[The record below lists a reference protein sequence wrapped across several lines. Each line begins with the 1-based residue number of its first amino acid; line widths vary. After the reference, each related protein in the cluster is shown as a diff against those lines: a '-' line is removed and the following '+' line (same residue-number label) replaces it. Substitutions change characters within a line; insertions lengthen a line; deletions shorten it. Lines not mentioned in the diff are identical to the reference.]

1 MGCRAQPGP
10 AAGAHSNGAALKS
23 NAGYEGGSPPSPQI
37 SAGPALPA
45 PCSALCSLSISTLP
59 AGLSNQGDAPP
70 PPNAGSSQLKR
81 VWGGSQL
88 SPELEDATEL
98 LHGWGLRG
106 GRTVGAPTEVPQGL
120 RVPDRTHLTTGG
132 GGGVTRNGRSRS
144 QSAARADEDGTT
156 NDHQR
161 HEPPT
166 PERERRAASSRFYR
180 RCAAVDAPL
189 VHSWANRRALP
200 VAIPANHRARFGSVL
215 RAVAGPVAAPPL
227 SPAHRRRRTNH
238 RARFGSAVGP
248 TRRPFPPPPR
258 GFHVNLGQ
266 RRALWGFL
274 PGSGAA
280 AIPRPALLY
289 HSARG
294 VPGTWP

>member
-1 MGCRAQPGP
+1 M
-10 AAGAHSNGAALKS
+10 
-23 NAGYEGGSPPSPQI
+23 
-37 SAGPALPA
+37 
-45 PCSALCSLSISTLP
+45 
-59 AGLSNQGDAPP
+59 
-70 PPNAGSSQLKR
+70 
-81 VWGGSQL
+81 
-88 SPELEDATEL
+88 
-98 LHGWGLRG
+98 
-106 GRTVGAPTEVPQGL
+106 GAPTEVPQGL

-180 RCAAVDAPL
+180 RCAAADAPL

-215 RAVAGPVAAPPL
+215 RTVSGPVAAPPL

-238 RARFGSAVGP
+238 RARFGSVVGP
-248 TRRPFPPPPR
+248 SKRRSPPPPR
-258 GFHVNLGQ
+258 AV
-266 RRALWGFL
+266 RAAIGRCCAPGSELWGA
-274 PGSGAA
+274 GG
-280 AIPRPALLY
+280 
-289 HSARG
+289 RG
-294 VPGTWP
+294 WGVGVGRWGV